1 MSSGITVKGEP
12 NWTKVAGKVEDAV
25 ENAGEDVAQEAYDEV
40 RKRLRSVLQN
50 PTGRYESRVLVS
62 NQSNSLVISDG
73 GIVYGP
79 WLEGV
84 SSRNNT
90 SRFKGYHVFRTTLQQ
105 MEKRAENIA
114 EQSIGEAVRT
124 L

>member
-1 MSSGITVKGEP
+1 MSGITVKGEP
-12 NWTKVAGKVEDAV
+12 NWTKAAGKIEDAV
-25 ENAGEDVAQEAYDEV
+25 ENAGEDVAQEAYDTV
-40 RKRLRSVLQN
+40 RKRLRQVLQH

-84 SSRNNT
+84 SSRNNS

-105 MEKRAENIA
+105 MEKQAESIA